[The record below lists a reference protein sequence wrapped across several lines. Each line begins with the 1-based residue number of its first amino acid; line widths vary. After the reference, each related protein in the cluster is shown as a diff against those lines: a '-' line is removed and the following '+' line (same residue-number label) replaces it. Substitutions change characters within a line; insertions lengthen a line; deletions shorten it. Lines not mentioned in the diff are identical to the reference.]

1 MSVTKDEV
9 KYIAQLARLKFTE
22 EELGNMTSEMDAILE
37 FANTLN
43 AIDTDGVPP
52 MEHVLPVEN
61 VFRDSNEAKV
71 FPAIA
76 DAIAAAPDGQDNYF
90 TVPKVVE

>member
-1 MSVTKDEV
+1 MSVTKEEV
-9 KYIAQLARLKFTE
+9 KYIAQLARLEFSD
-22 EELGNMTSEMDAILE
+22 EELINMTSQMDAILE

-43 AIDTDGVPP
+43 AIDTVGVEP

-61 VFRDSNEAKV
+61 VFRATIEAKV

-76 DAIAAAPDGQDNYF
+76 EAVAAAPEGQDNCF